1 MKKNLIVFFIFAM
14 VASFYSYS
22 SAQDQSLEPGGDGPG
37 CVNFGYSIWTSS
49 GPFTKDRTFYNCF
62 CGKEKGIPEQAC
74 M

>member
-1 MKKNLIVFFIFAM
+1 MKKVFSILIIMTMSVSIGQL
-14 VASFYSYS
+14 
-22 SAQDQSLEPGGDGPG
+22 SAQDANLDPGLEDPG

-49 GPFTKDRTFYNCF
+49 GPLTKDRTFYNCF